1 MSTARTGHTAVL
13 LNDGRVLVTGG
24 ATFAGTI
31 DTAETYD
38 PSSGEW
44 TSAGVMSEPR
54 ISHGAVMLDDGR
66 VLVAGGQGLLLAPFL
81 PLDSSEIYDPA
92 SGQWSQAGTMVESRF
107 LAAAVLLEDGRVLL
121 TGGRDKT
128 ALDSSEVFDPSTLE
142 WALVQGLTEVR
153 RSHTATPLPDGS
165 ILIAGGRDD
174 AGRLSTAELYRPQE

>member
-1 MSTARTGHTAVL
+1 MMA
-13 LNDGRVLVTGG
+13 RVLVTGG

-54 ISHGAVMLDDGR
+54 ISHVAVVLDDGR

-81 PLDSSEIYDPA
+81 PLDSSETYDPA
-92 SGQWSQAGTMVESRF
+92 SGQWSQAGTMVESRS
-107 LAAAVLLEDGRVLL
+107 LAAAVLLEDERVLL

-165 ILIAGGRDD
+165 ILITGGRDD
-174 AGRLSTAELYRPQE
+174 AGRLSTAELYRPKE